1 MEDNDSCTCSLEDAR
16 STFLRTLSKVDPN
29 DSEDF
34 IEWVMEHCSNAYTS
48 KHSGETIDDTL
59 NWAEKRLKKIAKD
72 IKRIIP
78 LQGVLDTEKIRHPEE
93 GKVRVHWSKSELKV
107 PTILL
112 RENKSQFLYLSV
124 CYSLQGLACQPSTTV
139 HVDSFLYSDEDID
152 RLCDEGKMSRNYCRQ
167 CGSHNT
173 APLTFISHSSSL
185 VQLKFIFQ
193 AALPSIATNLADR
206 LLVDVGSRLGAVLY
220 GAYHF
225 SPIKK
230 IVGVEINLE
239 LCNLQQEITEKH
251 RMHDRVEIRCADI
264 CSEQSL
270 MEQADIVILNNVFEF
285 FLSTDQQ
292 IRTWKFIREHVIK
305 PGCILV
311 TVPSLEEATV
321 FNYKPCI
328 DVNSWV
334 KPCTV
339 NYDVPEISLLE
350 EDLDEVQNIFFYQ
363 VK

>member
-1 MEDNDSCTCSLEDAR
+1 MEDSDTCPFSLEEAK
-16 STFLRTLSKVDPN
+16 SSFLRTLSKLNPK
-29 DSEDF
+29 DSEGF
-34 IEWVMEHCSNAYTS
+34 VEWVTEHCSNAYTC
-48 KHSGETIDDTL
+48 KQSGENIDYTFK
-59 NWAEKRLKKIAKD
+59 WAEKRLKSITKD

-78 LQGVLDTEKIRHPEE
+78 LQGVLETEKIRHPEE
-93 GKVRVHWSKSELKV
+93 GK
-107 PTILL
+107 
-112 RENKSQFLYLSV
+112 
-124 CYSLQGLACQPSTTV
+124 GLACEPSTTV

-152 RLCDEGKMSRNYCRQ
+152 KLCDEGRMSRNYCKQ

-193 AALPSIATNLADR
+193 AALPSIATNLADK

-230 IVGVEINLE
+230 IVGVEINSE
-239 LCNLQQEITEKH
+239 LCDLQQKITEKY

-264 CSEQSL
+264 CSEPTL
-270 MEQADIVILNNVFEF
+270 LEQADIMVLNNVFEF
-285 FLSTDQQ
+285 FLSMDQQ
-292 IRTWKFIREHVIK
+292 IRTWRFIREHVTK
-305 PGCILV
+305 PGCVLV
-311 TVPSLEEATV
+311 TVPSLEEATE
-321 FNYKPCI
+321 FNNKPCI

-334 KPCTV
+334 KPCIV

-350 EDLDEVQNIFFYQ
+350 EDLDELQNIFFYQ

>member
-1 MEDNDSCTCSLEDAR
+1 MEDSDTCPFSLEEAK
-16 STFLRTLSKVDPN
+16 SSFLRTLSKLDPK
-29 DSEDF
+29 DSEGF
-34 IEWVMEHCSNAYTS
+34 VEWVTEHCSNAYTC
-48 KHSGETIDDTL
+48 KQSGENIDYTFK
-59 NWAEKRLKKIAKD
+59 WAEKRLKNITKD

-78 LQGVLDTEKIRHPEE
+78 LQGVLETEKIRHPEE
-93 GKVRVHWSKSELKV
+93 GK
-107 PTILL
+107 
-112 RENKSQFLYLSV
+112 
-124 CYSLQGLACQPSTTV
+124 GLACEPSTTV

-152 RLCDEGKMSRNYCRQ
+152 KLCDEGRMSRNYCKQ

-193 AALPSIATNLADR
+193 EALPSIATNLADK
-206 LLVDVGSRLGAVLY
+206 LLMDVGSRLGAVLY

-230 IVGVEINLE
+230 IVGVEINSE
-239 LCNLQQEITEKH
+239 LCDLQQKITEKY

-264 CSEQSL
+264 CSEPTL
-270 MEQADIVILNNVFEF
+270 LEQADIVVLNNVFEF

-292 IRTWKFIREHVIK
+292 IRTWRFIREHVIK

-311 TVPSLEEATV
+311 TVPSLEEATE
-321 FNYKPCI
+321 FNNKPCI

-334 KPCTV
+334 KPCIV
-339 NYDVPEISLLE
+339 NYDVLEIPLLE
-350 EDLDEVQNIFFYQ
+350 EDLDELQNIFFYQ

>member
-1 MEDNDSCTCSLEDAR
+1 MEDSDTCPFSLEEAK
-16 STFLRTLSKVDPN
+16 SSFLRTLSKLDPK
-29 DSEDF
+29 DSEGF
-34 IEWVMEHCSNAYTS
+34 VEWVTEHCSNAYTC
-48 KHSGETIDDTL
+48 KQSGENIDYTFK
-59 NWAEKRLKKIAKD
+59 WAEKRLKNITKD

-78 LQGVLDTEKIRHPEE
+78 LQGVLETEKIRHPEE
-93 GKVRVHWSKSELKV
+93 GK
-107 PTILL
+107 
-112 RENKSQFLYLSV
+112 
-124 CYSLQGLACQPSTTV
+124 GLACEPSTTV

-152 RLCDEGKMSRNYCRQ
+152 KLCDEGKMSRNYCKQ

-193 AALPSIATNLADR
+193 AALSSIATNLADK

-230 IVGVEINLE
+230 IVGVEINSE
-239 LCNLQQEITEKH
+239 LCDLQQKITEKY

-264 CSEQSL
+264 CSEPTL
-270 MEQADIVILNNVFEF
+270 LEQADIVVLNNVFEF

-311 TVPSLEEATV
+311 TVPSLEEATE
-321 FNYKPCI
+321 FNNKPCI

-334 KPCTV
+334 KPCIV

-350 EDLDEVQNIFFYQ
+350 EDLDELQNIFFYQ

>member
-1 MEDNDSCTCSLEDAR
+1 MEDSDTCPFSLEEAK
-16 STFLRTLSKVDPN
+16 SSFLRTLSKLDPK
-29 DSEDF
+29 DSKGF
-34 IEWVMEHCSNAYTS
+34 VEWVTEHCSNAYTC
-48 KHSGETIDDTL
+48 KKSGENIDYTFK
-59 NWAEKRLKKIAKD
+59 WAEKRLKNITKD
-72 IKRIIP
+72 IKRIIS
-78 LQGVLDTEKIRHPEE
+78 LQGVLETEKIRHPEE
-93 GKVRVHWSKSELKV
+93 GK
-107 PTILL
+107 
-112 RENKSQFLYLSV
+112 
-124 CYSLQGLACQPSTTV
+124 GLASEPSTTV

-152 RLCDEGKMSRNYCRQ
+152 KLCDEGRMSRNYCKQ

-193 AALPSIATNLADR
+193 AALPSITTNLADK

-230 IVGVEINLE
+230 IVGVEINSE
-239 LCNLQQEITEKH
+239 LCDLQQKITEKY

-264 CSEQSL
+264 CSEPTL
-270 MEQADIVILNNVFEF
+270 LEQADIVVLNNVFEF
-285 FLSTDQQ
+285 FLLMDQQ
-292 IRTWKFIREHVIK
+292 IRTWRFIREHVIK

-311 TVPSLEEATV
+311 TVPSLEEATE
-321 FNYKPCI
+321 FNNKPCI

-334 KPCTV
+334 KPCIV

-350 EDLDEVQNIFFYQ
+350 EDLDELQNIFFYQ

>member
-1 MEDNDSCTCSLEDAR
+1 MEDSDTCPFSLEEAK
-16 STFLRTLSKVDPN
+16 SSFLRTLSKLDPK
-29 DSEDF
+29 DSEGF
-34 IEWVMEHCSNAYTS
+34 VEWVTEHCSNAYTC
-48 KHSGETIDDTL
+48 KQSGENIDYTFK
-59 NWAEKRLKKIAKD
+59 WAEKRLKNITKD

-78 LQGVLDTEKIRHPEE
+78 LQGVLETEKIKHPEE
-93 GKVRVHWSKSELKV
+93 GK
-107 PTILL
+107 
-112 RENKSQFLYLSV
+112 
-124 CYSLQGLACQPSTTV
+124 GLACEPSTTV

-152 RLCDEGKMSRNYCRQ
+152 KLCDEGKMSRNYCKQ

-193 AALPSIATNLADR
+193 AALPSIATNLVDK

-230 IVGVEINLE
+230 IVGVEINSE
-239 LCNLQQEITEKH
+239 LCDLQQKITEKY

-264 CSEQSL
+264 CSEPTL
-270 MEQADIVILNNVFEF
+270 LEQADIVVLNNVFEF
-285 FLSTDQQ
+285 FLSMNQQ
-292 IRTWKFIREHVIK
+292 IRTWKFIREHVTK

-311 TVPSLEEATV
+311 TVPSLEEATE
-321 FNYKPCI
+321 FNNKPCI

-334 KPCTV
+334 KPCIV

-350 EDLDEVQNIFFYQ
+350 EDLDELQNIFFYQ

>member
-1 MEDNDSCTCSLEDAR
+1 MEDNDSCTCSLEEAR

-93 GKVRVHWSKSELKV
+93 GK
-107 PTILL
+107 
-112 RENKSQFLYLSV
+112 
-124 CYSLQGLACQPSTTV
+124 GLACQPSTTV

-152 RLCDEGKMSRNYCRQ
+152 RLCDEGKMSRNYCKQ

-239 LCNLQQEITEKH
+239 LCNLQQEITEKY
-251 RMHDRVEIRCADI
+251 RMHDRVEIRHADI

>member
-1 MEDNDSCTCSLEDAR
+1 MEDSDTCPFSLEEAK
-16 STFLRTLSKVDPN
+16 SSFLRTLSKLDPK
-29 DSEDF
+29 DSEGF
-34 IEWVMEHCSNAYTS
+34 VEWVTEHCSNAYTC
-48 KHSGETIDDTL
+48 KQSGENIDYTFK
-59 NWAEKRLKKIAKD
+59 WAEKRLKNITKD

-78 LQGVLDTEKIRHPEE
+78 LQGVLETEKIRHPEE
-93 GKVRVHWSKSELKV
+93 GK
-107 PTILL
+107 
-112 RENKSQFLYLSV
+112 
-124 CYSLQGLACQPSTTV
+124 GLACEPSTTV

-152 RLCDEGKMSRNYCRQ
+152 KLCDEGRMSRNYCKQ

-193 AALPSIATNLADR
+193 AALPSIATNLADK

-230 IVGVEINLE
+230 IVGVEINSE
-239 LCNLQQEITEKH
+239 LCDLQQKITEKY

-264 CSEQSL
+264 CSEPTL
-270 MEQADIVILNNVFEF
+270 LEQADIVVLNNVFEF

-292 IRTWKFIREHVIK
+292 IRTWRFIREHVIK

-311 TVPSLEEATV
+311 TVPSLEEATE
-321 FNYKPCI
+321 FNNKPCM

-334 KPCTV
+334 KPCIV

-350 EDLDEVQNIFFYQ
+350 EDLDELQNIFFYQ

>member
-1 MEDNDSCTCSLEDAR
+1 MEDSDTCPFSLEEAK
-16 STFLRTLSKVDPN
+16 SSFLRTLSKLDPK
-29 DSEDF
+29 DSEGF
-34 IEWVMEHCSNAYTS
+34 VEWVTEHCSNAYTC
-48 KHSGETIDDTL
+48 KQSGENIDYTFK
-59 NWAEKRLKKIAKD
+59 WAEKRLKNITKD

-78 LQGVLDTEKIRHPEE
+78 LQGVLETEKIRHPEE
-93 GKVRVHWSKSELKV
+93 GK
-107 PTILL
+107 
-112 RENKSQFLYLSV
+112 
-124 CYSLQGLACQPSTTV
+124 GLACEPSTTV

-152 RLCDEGKMSRNYCRQ
+152 KLCDEGKMSRNYCKK

-193 AALPSIATNLADR
+193 AALPSIVTNLADK

-230 IVGVEINLE
+230 IVGVEINPE
-239 LCNLQQEITEKH
+239 LCDLQQKITEKY

-264 CSEQSL
+264 CSEPTL
-270 MEQADIVILNNVFEF
+270 LEQADIVVLNNVFEF

-311 TVPSLEEATV
+311 TVPSLEEATE
-321 FNYKPCI
+321 FNNKPCI

-334 KPCTV
+334 KPCIV
-339 NYDVPEISLLE
+339 NYDVLEIPLLE
-350 EDLDEVQNIFFYQ
+350 EDLDELQNIFFYQ

>member
-1 MEDNDSCTCSLEDAR
+1 MEDNDSCTCSLEEAR
-16 STFLRTLSKVDPN
+16 STFLRTLLKVDPN

-34 IEWVMEHCSNAYTS
+34 VEWVMEHCSNAYTS

-93 GKVRVHWSKSELKV
+93 GK
-107 PTILL
+107 
-112 RENKSQFLYLSV
+112 
-124 CYSLQGLACQPSTTV
+124 GLACQPSTTV

-152 RLCDEGKMSRNYCRQ
+152 RLCDEGKMSRNYCKQ
-167 CGSHNT
+167 CGSHDT

>member
-1 MEDNDSCTCSLEDAR
+1 MEDSDTCPFSLEEAK
-16 STFLRTLSKVDPN
+16 SSFLRTLSKLDPK
-29 DSEDF
+29 DSEGF
-34 IEWVMEHCSNAYTS
+34 VEWVTEHCSNAYTC
-48 KHSGETIDDTL
+48 KQSGENIDYTFK
-59 NWAEKRLKKIAKD
+59 WAEKRLKNIKKD

-78 LQGVLDTEKIRHPEE
+78 LQGVLETEKIRHPEE
-93 GKVRVHWSKSELKV
+93 GK
-107 PTILL
+107 
-112 RENKSQFLYLSV
+112 
-124 CYSLQGLACQPSTTV
+124 GLACEPSTTV

-152 RLCDEGKMSRNYCRQ
+152 KLCDEGRMSRNYCKQ

-173 APLTFISHSSSL
+173 ASLTFISHSSSL

-193 AALPSIATNLADR
+193 AALPSIATNLADK

-230 IVGVEINLE
+230 IVGVEINSE
-239 LCNLQQEITEKH
+239 LCDLQQKITEKYK
-251 RMHDRVEIRCADI
+251 MHDRVQIRCADI
-264 CSEQSL
+264 CSEPTL
-270 MEQADIVILNNVFEF
+270 LEQADIVVLNNVFEF
-285 FLSTDQQ
+285 FLSMNQQ
-292 IRTWKFIREHVIK
+292 IRTWKFIREHVTT

-311 TVPSLEEATV
+311 TVPSLEEATE
-321 FNYKPCI
+321 FNNKPCI

-334 KPCTV
+334 KPCIV

-350 EDLDEVQNIFFYQ
+350 EDLDELQNIFFYQ

>member
-1 MEDNDSCTCSLEDAR
+1 MEDSDTCPFSLEEAK
-16 STFLRTLSKVDPN
+16 SSFLRTLSKLNPK
-29 DSEDF
+29 DSEGF
-34 IEWVMEHCSNAYTS
+34 VEWVTEHCSNAYTC
-48 KHSGETIDDTL
+48 KQSGENIDYTFK
-59 NWAEKRLKKIAKD
+59 WAEKRLKNITKD

-78 LQGVLDTEKIRHPEE
+78 LQGVLETEKIRHPEE
-93 GKVRVHWSKSELKV
+93 GK
-107 PTILL
+107 
-112 RENKSQFLYLSV
+112 
-124 CYSLQGLACQPSTTV
+124 GLACEPSTTV

-152 RLCDEGKMSRNYCRQ
+152 KLCDEGKMSRNYCKQ

-193 AALPSIATNLADR
+193 AALPSITSNVADK

-230 IVGVEINLE
+230 IVGVEINSE
-239 LCNLQQEITEKH
+239 LCDLQQKITEKY
-251 RMHDRVEIRCADI
+251 RMHDRIEIRCADI
-264 CSEQSL
+264 CSEPTL
-270 MEQADIVILNNVFEF
+270 LEQADIMVLNNVFEF
-285 FLSTDQQ
+285 FLSMDQQ
-292 IRTWKFIREHVIK
+292 IRTWRFIREHVTK
-305 PGCILV
+305 PGCVLV
-311 TVPSLEEATV
+311 TVPSLEEATE
-321 FNYKPCI
+321 FNNKPCI

-334 KPCTV
+334 KPCIV

-350 EDLDEVQNIFFYQ
+350 EDLDELQNIFFYQ